1 MISVAAIDVATLAE
15 RLLDEPWRREL
26 FEALRREA
34 ASDAYPLRSCFEE
47 AVAQMA
53 ATPEQLRE
61 IVRIFELEHRDL
73 ALANSAPPA
82 SRTDPL
88 GDATLFAASRMTA
101 LEDLLFHPEMPEDL
115 LLAFCERGA
124 FIATLGHRSG
134 PRTLLARV
142 AELHAYPEAIVSLG
156 LDLFQDP
163 AVPVPEFAAFMGT
176 YGRDAETSAWML
188 RCLAEVDASD
198 PAKAALYEGLLADFP
213 KAAAYRARYLAQG
226 AQVSAEYFD
235 AFLERYDAPSIL
247 VLLLT
252 SPIDDPTK
260 RSIVEARAAA
270 HAHQP
275 EIAAEIDR
283 RLACARADAAD
294 LSAEAAR
301 ELFGAGDPEVLL
313 VLAGN
318 RSTPRDLVEALA
330 EAKGITLAR
339 RIRRCARATLGRR
352 ST

>member
-15 RLLDEPWRREL
+15 RLLDGPWRREL
-26 FEALRREA
+26 FEALEREDP
-34 ASDAYPLRSCFEE
+34 SDARPLTDRFEG

-61 IVRIFELEHRDL
+61 IVRIFELEHLDSV
-73 ALANSAPPA
+73 ASNSAPSPA
-82 SRTDPL
+82 S
-88 GDATLFAASRMTA
+88 LFAASRMTA
-101 LEDLLFHPEMPEDL
+101 LEELMLHPEMPEDL

-124 FIATLGHRSG
+124 FIASLGHRTG

-163 AVPVPEFAAFMGT
+163 AVPVAEFAAFTGT
-176 YGRDAETSAWML
+176 YGRDAWML
-188 RCLAEVDASD
+188 RTLAAVDASD

-213 KAAAYRARYLAQG
+213 KAAAYRARHLAQS
-226 AQVSAEYFD
+226 AHVSTEHFD
-235 AFLERYDAPSIL
+235 AFLDRYDAPSIL
-247 VLLLT
+247 VLLLK

-270 HAHQP
+270 HAHHP
-275 EIAAEIDR
+275 EIASEIDR
-283 RLACARADAAD
+283 RFACARAEAAD

-301 ELFGAGDPEVLL
+301 KLFAAGDPEVLL
-313 VLAGN
+313 VLAENG
-318 RSTPRDLVEALA
+318 STPRDLVEALA
-330 EAKGITLAR
+330 QAKGITLAR
-339 RIRRCARATLGRR
+339 RIRSRARATLTRR
-352 ST
+352 TT